1 MNENAL
7 VQVKQ
12 LKIYF
17 PTRAGSFLN
26 RTTGYIK
33 AVDGI
38 SLEIRKGETLGLVG
52 ESGCGKSTAGRAI
65 LQLYRPTGGE
75 VIFRGSDL
83 ARQSAPELRR
93 SRPRPGSRWRSPWP
107 RRCRCS

>member
-7 VQVKQ
+7 VQVNQ
-12 LKIYF
+12 LKMYF

-65 LQLYRPTGGE
+65 LQLYRAHRAG
-75 VIFRGSDL
+75 R
-83 ARQSAPELRR
+83 
-93 SRPRPGSRWRSPWP
+93 
-107 RRCRCS
+107 